1 MGKRLRLRLITA
13 TAANRGQA
21 HRNSAALPFQLAAA
35 GFQCFR
41 RQRRRRIGRCQC
53 GEQAS
58 KQTNRAE
65 QTETNRLA
73 DNTSAVCLCN
83 AELTVQARSSA
94 PSSRARAPAAPKR
107 ARDWQLVSSSAPRA
121 LAAIAAA
128 DLRMPSAPPR
138 TGRPMSALLGSAL
151 FGSAAAAQA
160 SERAAASNPDAGA
173 EFARPSQLL
182 WRPHSSK

>member
-1 MGKRLRLRLITA
+1 MILGRMGKRLRLRLITA

-41 RQRRRRIGRCQC
+41 RQRRRIGRCQC
-53 GEQAS
+53 GEQAG

-138 TGRPMSALLGSAL
+138 TGRPMSALLGSA
-151 FGSAAAAQA
+151 AAAQA